1 MKMGEVLVEG
11 LYEVYF
17 RYTDKLEGYP
27 TLMSH
32 INELSEIGCDGLM
45 WW

>member
-11 LYEVYF
+11 CIYEVYF

-32 INELSEIGCDGLM
+32 INELSKIGKQQM
-45 WW
+45 I